1 MSRQVLEVKAERLRM
16 AKMMQDSMLDCPR
29 EGTSQGTEASFS
41 PCCSGQERNQEYLNL
56 LHSLRQPIFEASF
69 GVRHLMHPP
78 TQSTSSPAQAQLKRM
93 EERKMAVGQAQP
105 LTEFHRCLQCCRLQR
120 QLPSRQPRAAPCPSL
135 PLAAALRSSRQSDS

>member
-105 LTEFHRCLQCCRLQR
+105 LTEFTSLLAVLQAAEAIAQSTAACR
-120 QLPSRQPRAAPCPSL
+120 SL
-135 PLAAALRSSRQSDS
+135 PLPAPRCSPSV